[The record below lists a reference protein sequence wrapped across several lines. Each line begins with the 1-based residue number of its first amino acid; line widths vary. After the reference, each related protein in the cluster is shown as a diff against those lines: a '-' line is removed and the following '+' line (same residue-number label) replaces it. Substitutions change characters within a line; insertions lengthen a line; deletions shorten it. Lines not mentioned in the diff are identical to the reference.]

1 MQERAAHTRGALI
14 ESAAAE
20 FERAGYDGASLARIS
35 SAARASVGALTFH
48 FRTKAALADAVCAAS
63 RAGTALLV
71 SQALTSPEPPLV
83 ALRHLVTGLTRL
95 VETSVVARAAAR
107 LRHELPGVPV
117 SAPSPALDW
126 PVALNLLV
134 KRARRAGS
142 LREGVAPEVAETL
155 VHRFIEGTGVHL
167 RGLDRSGT
175 AGLGATAEQLWEL
188 LEHSIAKSPDARGR
202 IPDARGRTPGA

>member
-63 RAGTALLV
+63 QAGTALLV

-117 SAPSPALDW
+117 SASPALDW
-126 PVALNLLV
+126 PVALTLLV

-155 VHRFIEGTGVHL
+155 VHRFIEGTGVHV
-167 RGLDRSGT
+167 RGLARSGS

-188 LEHSIAKSPDARGR
+188 LEHSIAKIPDGREKIPDGRGKTPDA
-202 IPDARGRTPGA
+202 